1 MLKLQ
6 ARDGEDLAVI
16 STLLQDALVPP
27 GDIEYLAQAASF
39 VLAANRYMW
48 EAHGSDEDRAERI
61 VCGLAFANVTSVRR
75 RNLDLL
81 ERGAFYDLLSLD
93 LVDGDADVGGP
104 IVQLTFAGEAA
115 IRLEMSDLLCTLEDF
130 GEAWSAGWRPH
141 HD

>member
-48 EAHGSDEDRAERI
+48 EADGSGKDRAERI
-61 VCGLAFANVTSVRR
+61 VCGLAFANIVSVKRR
-75 RNLDLL
+75 DMDLL
-81 ERGAFYDLLSLD
+81 ARGKFYNLLA
-93 LVDGDADVGGP
+93 V
-104 IVQLTFAGEAA
+104 E
-115 IRLEMSDLLCTLEDF
+115 LEPTAKTAC
-130 GEAWSAGWRPH
+130 WSCSSATTVH
-141 HD
+141 T